1 MIYKAGLATLL
12 VDEAKGALTSS
23 VTTVKGTAER
33 GYPLYRHR
41 LRGEEGIA
49 SRMSGGDAAEATP
62 RTRRA
67 KCEEAALWKSRRLL
81 R

>member
-1 MIYKAGLATLL
+1 MYYLGVGRQNSGLA
-12 VDEAKGALTSS
+12 SS
-23 VTTVKGTAER
+23 VTAVKGTAKR

-49 SRMSGGDAAEATP
+49 SRMSGGDVAEATT
-62 RTRRA
+62 RMRRA
-67 KCEEAALWKSRRLL
+67 KCEEAAPQQARRSF